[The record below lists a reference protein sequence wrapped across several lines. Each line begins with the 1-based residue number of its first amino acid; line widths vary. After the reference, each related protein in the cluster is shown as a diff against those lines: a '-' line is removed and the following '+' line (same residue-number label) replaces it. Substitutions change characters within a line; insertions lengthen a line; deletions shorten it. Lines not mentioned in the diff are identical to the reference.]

1 MVLGKLDIHMQK
13 IETRAGETAQELRVL
28 AAPTKDQSSV
38 PEDQMTS
45 SDHPGHHIVKTCTH
59 IK

>member
-38 PEDQMTS
+38 PS
-45 SDHPGHHIVKTCTH
+45 TH
-59 IK
+59 MAAHDCL